1 MADRRRAKPRQ
12 ELRKTILSDLL
23 SSFVVFLV
31 ALPLCMG
38 IAIASGLPPAAG
50 IITGI
55 IGGLIVAP
63 MSGSVLQISGP
74 AAGLAVVVTDLIKQH
89 DVDKLGII
97 VIIAGVVQVAAGFSK
112 LAQWF
117 RAVPPSVLNGMLSGI
132 GVLIIASQFHVMV
145 DDTPKGSGIL
155 NLLSIPAAV
164 WKSMTPDAE
173 KTHHLAAVV
182 GLITITVLILWEKFA
197 RGKVKVLPG
206 SLIAIVVATA
216 FTYFLGWNV
225 KYVNLPS
232 NIFESIHFPTFA
244 SYHYLVGKD
253 GMEVI
258 LDAIAV
264 AFIAAAETLLTAS
277 ALDKMHRGE
286 RTNYDRELMA
296 QGVGNFVSGFL
307 GGLPMTGVM
316 VRSGVNLNAGAKTRM
331 SGWLHGLW
339 LLTFVVCF
347 PHVVKL
353 IPTSGLAALLVY
365 AGYKL
370 ANFKVAKELKKY
382 GRSEVAIYVATII
395 LIVCVDLLTG
405 ILAGVAFSIAKLLYV
420 FSHLEIRVADDENG
434 NRTDIWVKGA
444 ATFLSLPKF
453 AGAIEGVRP
462 ETELHLHLEGLEYID
477 HACLDL
483 MMTWDEQH
491 QASGG
496 KLVMDWG
503 VLGSVFQDRPKDR
516 RTSSIT
522 REFRR
527 SKEVSTPTIPLEQGG
542 SPPTK

>member
-1 MADRRRAKPRQ
+1 MADRRKPRARQ
-12 ELRKTILSDLL
+12 ELKKTFFSDLL
-23 SSFVVFLV
+23 SSMVVFLV

-38 IAIASGLPPAAG
+38 IAIASGMPPAAG
-50 IITGI
+50 LITGI
-55 IGGLIVAP
+55 VGGILVAP
-63 MSGSVLQISGP
+63 MSGSALQISGP
-74 AAGLAVVVTDLIKQH
+74 AAGLAVVVTDLINEH
-89 DVDKLGII
+89 NIDKLGII
-97 VIIAGVVQVAAGFSK
+97 IIVAGLVQLIAGFSK

-117 RAVPPSVLNGMLSGI
+117 RAVPPSVINGMLSGI

-145 DDTPKGSGIL
+145 DDAPKGSGIA

-197 RGKVKVLPG
+197 RGKLKVLPG

-216 FTYFLGWNV
+216 FTYFMGWNV
-225 KYVNLPS
+225 KYVNLPT
-232 NIFESIHFPTFA
+232 NLFESIHFPTFA
-244 SYHYLVGKD
+244 AYHYLVGHEGLEVLFD
-253 GMEVI
+253 G
-258 LDAIAV
+258 IAV
-264 AFIAAAETLLTAS
+264 AFIAAAETLLTAA

-316 VRSGVNLNAGAKTRM
+316 VRSGVNLNAGAKTRL

-339 LLTFVVCF
+339 LLLFVACF
-347 PHVVKL
+347 PFVVKL
-353 IPTSGLAALLVY
+353 IPTSGLAALLVF

-370 ANFKVAKELKKY
+370 ANFKVVSEIKKY
-382 GRSEVAIYVATII
+382 GKSEVAIYIATIV

-405 ILAGVAFSIAKLLYV
+405 ILAGVAFSIAKLLYI
-420 FSHLEIRVADDENG
+420 FSHLEVRTADDEER

-453 AGAIEGVRP
+453 AETIEGVRP

-483 MMTWDEQH
+483 IMTWDEQH

-496 KLVMDWG
+496 KMVMDWG
-503 VLGSVFQDRPKDR
+503 VLGSVFQDRATKGR
-516 RTSSIT
+516 RLSKT

-527 SKEVSTPTIPLEQGG
+527 TLDKVPTIPLEGG
-542 SPPTK
+542 PPPGKT

>member
-1 MADRRRAKPRQ
+1 MADRRKRRPRQ
-12 ELRKTILSDLL
+12 ELKKTIFSDLL
-23 SSFVVFLV
+23 SSVVVFLV

-55 IGGLIVAP
+55 VGGLLVAP
-63 MSGSVLQISGP
+63 MSGSALQISGP
-74 AAGLAVVVTDLIKQH
+74 AAGLAVVVTDLINEH
-89 DVDKLGII
+89 NIDKLGII
-97 VIIAGVVQVAAGFSK
+97 IIVAGVVQLIAGFSK

-117 RAVPPSVLNGMLSGI
+117 RAVPPSVINGMLSGI

-145 DDTPKGSGIL
+145 DDAPKGAGIA

-182 GLITITVLILWEKFA
+182 GLITITVLLLWEKFA
-197 RGKVKVLPG
+197 RGKLKVLPG
-206 SLIAIVVATA
+206 SLIAIVVATG
-216 FTYFLGWNV
+216 FTYFMGWPV
-225 KYVNLPS
+225 KYVNLPA
-232 NIFESIHFPTFA
+232 NLFESIHFPTFA
-244 SYHYLVGKD
+244 AYHYLVGHEGLEVLLD
-253 GMEVI
+253 G
-258 LDAIAV
+258 IAV
-264 AFIAAAETLLTAS
+264 AFIAAAETLLTAA

-331 SGWLHGLW
+331 SGWLHGMW
-339 LLTFVVCF
+339 LLVFVACF
-347 PHVVKL
+347 PHIVKL

-370 ANFKVAKELKKY
+370 ANFKVVSEIKKY
-382 GRSEVAIYVATII
+382 GKSEVAIYAATIV
-395 LIVCVDLLTG
+395 LIVCIDLLTG
-405 ILAGVAFSIAKLLYV
+405 ILAGVAFSIAKLLYI
-420 FSHLEIRVADDENG
+420 FSHLEVRVADDEER

-453 AGAIEGVRP
+453 AESIEGVRP

-483 MMTWDEQH
+483 IMTWDEQH

-496 KLVMDWG
+496 KMVMDWG
-503 VLGSVFQDRPKDR
+503 VLGSVLQDRSTKGR
-516 RTSSIT
+516 RTSKT

-527 SKEVSTPTIPLEQGG
+527 TYDKVPTLPLEGG
-542 SPPTK
+542 PPPGKT

>member
-1 MADRRRAKPRQ
+1 MADRRKPSTKQ
-12 ELRKTILSDLL
+12 ELKKTLFADSMASI
-23 SSFVVFLV
+23 VVFLV

-55 IGGLIVAP
+55 IGGMLVGP
-63 MSGSVLQISGP
+63 MGGSVLQISGP

-97 VIIAGVVQVAAGFSK
+97 IIVAGVVQVAAGFSK

-132 GVLIIASQFHVMV
+132 GVLIIVSQFHVMV
-145 DDTPKGSGIL
+145 DDSPKGSGIA
-155 NLLSIPAAV
+155 NLLSIPSAV
-164 WKSMTPDAE
+164 WKSMTPDADE
-173 KTHHLAAVV
+173 THHLAAMV
-182 GLITITVLILWEKFA
+182 GLLTIAILIAWEKLA
-197 RGKVKVLPG
+197 RGKLKVLPG
-206 SLIAIVVATA
+206 SLIAIFIATA
-216 FTYFLGWNV
+216 FTYFMGWHV
-225 KYVNLPS
+225 KYVNLP
-232 NIFESIHFPTFA
+232 NNLLESIHLPSFA
-244 SYHYLVGKD
+244 SFHYLVGKD
-253 GMEVI
+253 GTEVI
-258 LDAIAV
+258 LDGIAV

-277 ALDKMHRGE
+277 ALDKLHRGE

-316 VRSGVNLNAGAKTRM
+316 VRSGVNLNAGAKTRL
-331 SGWLHGLW
+331 SAFLHGLW
-339 LLTFVVCF
+339 LLVFVMGF
-347 PHVVKL
+347 PHIVKL

-370 ANFKVAKELKKY
+370 ANFKVVSEIKKF
-382 GRSEVAIYVATII
+382 GRSEVAIYFGTII
-395 LIVCVDLLTG
+395 LIVCIDLLTG
-405 ILAGVAFSIAKLLYV
+405 ILAGVAFSIAKLLYI
-420 FSHLEIRVADDENG
+420 FSHLEVRIADDEQS

-483 MMTWDEQH
+483 IMTWDEQH

-503 VLGSVFQDRPKDR
+503 ALGTVFQER
-516 RTSSIT
+516 RKGRRMSKT

-527 SKEVSTPTIPLEQGG
+527 TMEMPVATQVEKGPADKQP
-542 SPPTK
+542 